1 MLGLV
6 GAGEFDELIA
16 YLAFEVS
23 RLAKAGA
30 EVAAF
35 ASNTPHLVFEEVRQR
50 SPIPLISIVEA
61 TRHDLEERG
70 PRRLGLVGTPFTMQ
84 GSFYPRVF
92 AERGLDV
99 IPPGLVKGIIRPE
112 PRERL
117 LGIARSLKEQ
127 HESTRSS
134 SGARSCRSSF
144 VTPATREFPSS
155 TPL

>member
-61 TRHDLEERG
+61 TRHDPEERG

-84 GSFYPRVF
+84 GSFYPRVC
-92 AERGLDV
+92 RTRPRSD
-99 IPPGLVKGIIRPE
+99 PP
-112 PRERL
+112 
-117 LGIARSLKEQ
+117 A
-127 HESTRSS
+127 
-134 SGARSCRSSF
+134 
-144 VTPATREFPSS
+144 
-155 TPL
+155 

>member
-1 MLGLV
+1 MKTIASSAASRPGPLSSTTLLIDEYQSRVRDGSYPGFIINSIDLTKMLGLV

-61 TRHDLEERG
+61 TRHELEERG

-84 GSFYPRVF
+84 GSFYPRVC
-92 AERGLDV
+92 RTRPRSD
-99 IPPGLVKGIIRPE
+99 PP
-112 PRERL
+112 
-117 LGIARSLKEQ
+117 A
-127 HESTRSS
+127 
-134 SGARSCRSSF
+134 
-144 VTPATREFPSS
+144 
-155 TPL
+155 